1 MDSVETQMKESLCE
15 IFRLFFWE
23 TKRTK
28 WIKDNLGMM
37 TLLGSQVWWTW
48 EVEDVFNR
56 VRDGNKYAMK
66 DFSGK
71 LTNQLVD
78 LTGMVRSDLTKEE
91 RKKVNQLII
100 IDVHARDIIDVFIRD
115 SVLDVREFA
124 WESQLRFNWDR
135 KIDDVVIRQC
145 TGEFRYGYEYMNLN
159 GRLVIT
165 ALTDRCYMTITTAL
179 TYRLGGAPA
188 GPQEQEEGDGE
199 GPRKGNG
206 PALRGVQLRRG
217 SGLQGH
223 GKHLQRS
230 RAVWSLGLLRRV

>member
-1 MDSVETQMKESLCE
+1 MDSVESQMKESLCE
-15 IFRLFFWE
+15 IAKESVFFYAE

-28 WIKDNLGMM
+28 WIRDNLGMM

-71 LTNQLVD
+71 LTQQLVD

-135 KIDDVVIRQC
+135 KIDDVTIRQC
-145 TGEFRYGYEYMNLN
+145 TGEFRYGY
-159 GRLVIT
+159 
-165 ALTDRCYMTITTAL
+165 
-179 TYRLGGAPA
+179 
-188 GPQEQEEGDGE
+188 
-199 GPRKGNG
+199 
-206 PALRGVQLRRG
+206 
-217 SGLQGH
+217 SG
-223 GKHLQRS
+223 
-230 RAVWSLGLLRRV
+230 